1 MMYSYDAIHII
12 HPHQSAKVEPGCQI
26 AFLLLQVK
34 QMGILHPQRRE
45 AAAAT
50 ESAASPIVT

>member
-1 MMYSYDAIHII
+1 MMYSYAVIHII
-12 HPHQSAKVEPGCQI
+12 HPRQSAKVEPGYQI
-26 AFLLLQVK
+26 AFLLSQVK

-45 AAAAT
+45 AAAAA